1 MALPI
6 TVFFVVREVG
16 AESCVVEEV
25 VQSRQSGIPRG
36 VARQMESRYI
46 ASTAR
51 V

>member
-6 TVFFVVREVG
+6 TVFFVVKEVG
-16 AESCVVEEV
+16 AGPYVVEEV
-25 VQSRQSGIPRG
+25 VQSQQLVIPRG

-46 ASTAR
+46 VSTVR